1 MSECWPCPCRYERTH
16 AEFVS
21 KLPSGKHSTKGMGRT
36 APDPSDTVT
45 LEDGVIVPLG
55 KGKPTSVTHTSLL
68 YNEYI
73 VYDVSQIHMKYLLK
87 VDFKFKW

>member
-1 MSECWPCPCRYERTH
+1 
-16 AEFVS
+16 
-21 KLPSGKHSTKGMGRT
+21 MGRT
-36 APDPSDTVT
+36 APDPTETVT
-45 LEDGVIVPLG
+45 SEDGVIIPMG
-55 KGKPTSVTHTSLL
+55 KGKPTPATHTSLL